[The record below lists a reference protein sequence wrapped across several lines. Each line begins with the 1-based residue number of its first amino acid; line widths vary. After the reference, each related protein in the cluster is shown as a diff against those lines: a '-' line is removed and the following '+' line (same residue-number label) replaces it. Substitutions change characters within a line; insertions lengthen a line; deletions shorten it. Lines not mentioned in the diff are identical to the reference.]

1 MKFLDLYSQD
11 KPILN
16 IINKDINKIIINSDF
31 ILGKKTREFEQE
43 FARYCN
49 SKFAIG
55 CGNGTDA
62 LYMAIKALNLPQR
75 SEVILPAMTWCST
88 LFAVI
93 QAGLKPILV
102 DIEKNS
108 PTISID
114 EIKKKLQK
122 TKLII
127 LVHLYGESCKFSK
140 LKKY

>member
-114 EIKKKLQK
+114 EIKKNYKK
-122 TKLII
+122 TNL
-127 LVHLYGESCKFSK
+127 LYLFIFMVRVVNF
-140 LKKY
+140 LN